1 MIHIVRDR
9 AARRQATAYSPHIIH
24 QSWLKDGHQVP
35 DRTRQTEHGVIEP
48 GLGCIVVTWYSLFC
62 SPGGLFRK
70 DSRRRR
76 DRMTERERERERVC
90 VCVCVT
96 EQPHANMCHVI
107 TRSVETTVLQV
118 EPWHESCTTSENMHE
133 PHHRQKREEL
143 KHKTQHATHR
153 CMPGTRRSATKSYV
167 MGSQS
172 IWPKQPSKTDSY
184 RWTYRTQTFL
194 NSSRMCFH

>member
-90 VCVCVT
+90 VCV
-96 EQPHANMCHVI
+96 
-107 TRSVETTVLQV
+107 
-118 EPWHESCTTSENMHE
+118 
-133 PHHRQKREEL
+133 
-143 KHKTQHATHR
+143 
-153 CMPGTRRSATKSYV
+153 
-167 MGSQS
+167 SQS
-172 IWPKQPSKTDSY
+172 SHMQTCVMSSPGLSRRPSCKSSLGMNLAPRVRTCMNHTTDKKEKS
-184 RWTYRTQTFL
+184 
-194 NSSRMCFH
+194 